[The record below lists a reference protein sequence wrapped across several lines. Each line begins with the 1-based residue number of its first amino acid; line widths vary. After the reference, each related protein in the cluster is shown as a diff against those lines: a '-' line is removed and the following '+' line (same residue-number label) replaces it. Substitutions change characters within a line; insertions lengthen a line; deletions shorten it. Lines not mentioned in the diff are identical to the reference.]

1 MIRAIPIGMNQTIAG
16 AFVALICLCIPFAV
30 MAQDASLSPPSP
42 DYVSRAEYDK
52 LKAEH
57 EAMKN
62 ELEALKTAVRQMANG
77 AVPAAP
83 AEGPTKTAPEGKQV
97 AGGTSATAATDD
109 LRQEVETLKAQ
120 VKETFPGSTKFLL
133 AGYGTAGFTA
143 RSGEDPFFDAAFNAI
158 FLWKFTDRLF
168 FEGEL
173 EFEFE
178 DGNTTTNLEIAQ
190 ASYLLNDYM
199 TIGVGRFLNPTDFF
213 VERQHMNWVNKL
225 PDKPLAVYDGLLPE
239 SELGA
244 QLRGVIPIG
253 PTKLEYVGFVA
264 NAPGLNDVP
273 DDFSQLGMLGFDP
286 TANLG
291 GHVAV
296 GGHVGFIP
304 IPQLEI
310 GYGIQRSKVG
320 PRDRAVEAIL
330 QSADLNYVA
339 DSTLLKGLINFRAQ
353 WVWSHVGHFVY
364 DPDGGQG
371 FGPFEFNN
379 NRNGGYVQLSY
390 RPTKIDN
397 GVIRN
402 LEPVVRYDRLNQLHT
417 PVGFDEQRWTFG
429 LNYWLTP
436 SAVIK
441 AAYEFDDKNG
451 GARDQDAFMMQVAVG
466 F

>member
-1 MIRAIPIGMNQTIAG
+1 
-16 AFVALICLCIPFAV
+16 
-30 MAQDASLSPPSP
+30 
-42 DYVSRAEYDK
+42 
-52 LKAEH
+52 
-57 EAMKN
+57 MKQ

-77 AVPAAP
+77 TAPAAP
-83 AEGPTKTAPEGKQV
+83 AEGPSTAKATAPEGKQV
-97 AGGTSATAATDD
+97 VTTTTSQAATDE
-109 LRQEVETLKAQ
+109 LRQEVETLKTQ
-120 VKETFPGSTKFLL
+120 VKETVPGTTKFLL

-173 EFEFE
+173 EFQLEN
-178 DGNTTTNLEIAQ
+178 GNTTTNLEIAQ

-199 TIGVGRFLNPTDFF
+199 TIGVGRFLNPMDYF
-213 VERQHMNWVNKL
+213 VERQHMNWVNKF

-253 PTKLEYVGFVA
+253 PTKLEYAAFVA
-264 NAPGLNDVP
+264 NAPDLITMPGG
-273 DDFSQLGMLGFDP
+273 DFSTLGMLDFSN
-286 TANLG
+286 TANHG

-304 IPQLEI
+304 IPELEV

-320 PRDRAVEAIL
+320 PRDHAVEAIL
-330 QSADLNYVA
+330 QSADFNYVR
-339 DSTLLKGLINFRAQ
+339 DSILLKGLINFRAQ
-353 WVWSHVGHFVY
+353 WVWSHVGHFIY

-379 NRNGGYVQLSY
+379 NRNGGYAQLSY
-390 RPTKIDN
+390 RPTHVDN
-397 GVIRN
+397 DFIKN
-402 LEPVVRYDRLNQLHT
+402 FEPVVRYDRLNQLHT
-417 PVGFDEQRWTFG
+417 PVGFDEQRWSFG
-429 LNYWLTP
+429 LDYWLNP
-436 SAVIK
+436 STVIK
-441 AAYEFDDKNG
+441 AAYELDNKNG
-451 GARDQDAFMMQVAVG
+451 GARDQDAFMLQVAVG

>member
-1 MIRAIPIGMNQTIAG
+1 MIRAIPIIVSQTIASG
-16 AFVALICLCIPFAV
+16 FVALIWLFIPFAAA
-30 MAQDASLSPPSP
+30 AQEVASSPPSS

-57 EAMKN
+57 EAMKQ
-62 ELEALKTAVRQMANG
+62 ELEALKAQIGQLAKG
-77 AVPAAP
+77 PVPGPAAAP
-83 AEGPTKTAPEGKQV
+83 AEGKQV
-97 AGGTSATAATDD
+97 VTEMPSQAATDE

-158 FLWKFTDRLF
+158 FLWKLTDRLF

-173 EFEFE
+173 ELEFE
-178 DGNTTTNLEIAQ
+178 DEETTINLEIAQ

-199 TIGVGRFLNPTDFF
+199 TIGVGRFLNPTDYF

-244 QLRGVIPIG
+244 QLRGVIPMG
-253 PTKLEYVGFVA
+253 PTKLEYVAFVA
-264 NAPGLNDVP
+264 NAPGLITSP
-273 DDFSQLGMLGFDP
+273 DDFSELGTLDFDND
-286 TANLG
+286 ANVG
-291 GHVAV
+291 GHVAI

-320 PRDRAVEAIL
+320 LRDQAVDAIL
-330 QSADLNYVA
+330 QSADFNYVQ
-339 DSTLLKGLINFRAQ
+339 DSPLLKGLINFRAQ
-353 WVWSHVGHFVY
+353 WVWSHVGDFVY
-364 DPDGGQG
+364 DPDGKQG
-371 FGPFEFNN
+371 FGPLEFND
-379 NRNGGYVQLSY
+379 NRNGGYVQLAY
-390 RPTKIDN
+390 RPTHIDN
-397 GVIRN
+397 DIIKNVEGVF
-402 LEPVVRYDRLNQLHT
+402 RYDRLNQLHT
-417 PVGFDEQRWTFG
+417 PVGFDEQRFTLG
-429 LNYWLTP
+429 LNYWVTP
-436 SAVIK
+436 SAVVK
-441 AAYEFDDKNG
+441 VAYELDDKNG
-451 GARDQDAFMMQVAVG
+451 GARDQNAFMTQVAVG